1 MIVKKLNTNVL
12 CVQKENGGR
21 IRVLRPQDSE
31 YTYWHKKWLKNINKY
46 IYI

>member
-21 IRVLRPQDSE
+21 IIVLRLQDSK
-31 YTYWHKKWLKNINKY
+31 YTYWHKKWKSKQFKY